1 MEFLSREENE
11 KFLGTGENN
20 ALGQNLFEFLEN
32 YDPHKYL
39 NPSNT
44 VDILVFSYKNI
55 NGANRISKLLLIRRG
70 NHPCIGMWA
79 TPGGFIEF
87 RESIDAA
94 AKRELAEETGID
106 DIEIEQLKSYG
117 EYDRDPRTRIIT
129 TAYVALVPE
138 GKVHA
143 QAGDDAKDAEWFDI
157 SWKESDGAV
166 YTGLDGRCHR
176 TLELKLEA
184 EKRGIT
190 LGAKVDKSFNSGA
203 ALKNVKYELIESNGI
218 AADHGAIIM
227 EAAEYV
233 KDKL

>member
-1 MEFLSREENE
+1 MEFLSREKNE
-11 KFLGTGENN
+11 EFLGTGENN
-20 ALGQNLFEFLEN
+20 ANGQNLFEFLES
-32 YDPHKYL
+32 YDPRKYL

-44 VDILVFSYKNI
+44 VDILVFAYNNN
-55 NGANRISKLLLIRRG
+55 NGVNQISKLLLIRRG

-87 RESIDAA
+87 KESIDAA
-94 AKRELAEETGID
+94 ARRELAEETGIN

-117 EYDRDPRTRIIT
+117 DYDRDPRTRIIT

-138 GKVHA
+138 GMIQA
-143 QAGDDAKDAEWFDI
+143 QAGDDAKDAAWFDI
-157 SWKESDGAV
+157 SWSNPDCNLSADS
-166 YTGLDGRCHR
+166 DGRCHQMI
-176 TLELKLEA
+176 ELKLEA
-184 EKRGIT
+184 KERGIT
-190 LGAKVDKSFNSGA
+190 LEAKVDKSYKTGSL
-203 ALKNVKYELIESNGI
+203 LKNIKYELVESRGI